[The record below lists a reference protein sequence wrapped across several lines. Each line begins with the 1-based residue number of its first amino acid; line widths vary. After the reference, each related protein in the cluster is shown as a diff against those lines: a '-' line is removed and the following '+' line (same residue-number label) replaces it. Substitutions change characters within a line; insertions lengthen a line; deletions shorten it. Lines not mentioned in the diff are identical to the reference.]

1 MKRKTI
7 GIGIGVLAGVLML
20 VLGGIWYYIQT
31 SAFMDKVESTAA
43 TAASEALGVPVS
55 VGSIKVNSL
64 HDLEIHDIAIYD
76 KQAECIA
83 QADTARVELRLLSA
97 YRDPAHVVQT
107 VTLSHV
113 KANLVQR
120 EDGTWNVEDIKTQ
133 SSGEGAFFGTVKV
146 EDGEATVSSQGR
158 EVTADA
164 IEGSLDFSDYP
175 VLKLSAKANCLG
187 ADASISGT
195 YRKERQI
202 FNVEVEGLDIQE
214 ALPLLPDGTLPDG
227 VEILGGTVKKAKVSG
242 QYMGSQLSFSGQAEY
257 EGGSVKVKETQV
269 DDIHGF
275 ASFTDAEVLLSAD
288 ADAAGQ
294 QAHVNGK
301 VRYDTDA
308 PYLNLRVKADSF
320 DPSKVL
326 KDIPYEGAAA
336 LEAHVTGPVSAPVAE
351 GDVRVASGTAEG
363 IPFAN
368 ARAHVRYEDGS
379 VSLQDVSVAAFGGTV
394 RGEAVFTPADL
405 HYTAHL
411 VADGID
417 VQQALPYVPE
427 LADLTG
433 RVSCDM
439 GISGTGTDTSAL
451 QAYGSARLQA
461 GSYRGLPI
469 ESLTASFFA
478 QGRDVTI
485 DYASLNLPNRST
497 IGIEGKVTDGS
508 SLDLAFYGGHVDLSL
523 ARILIPEAD
532 VTGISDFQGTVH
544 GDIADPEV
552 NFKFTAQNGTL
563 FKQPYDS
570 LKFNAGGSL
579 DGVTIEEF
587 SLVKDG
593 KQTWYVDGSVGL
605 TGERRID
612 MRIDTVGARMED
624 IAALA
629 FPDQLIT
636 GNVDNTIKITGT
648 LDHPDAVGYIHFYRG
663 SYNGILLSGM
673 DGDYFMEDGR
683 TRLQDFHIFSPMV
696 DMDLNGTVDRDWNL
710 NLIASVHEINMERF
724 ANKFPY
730 PVSGKG
736 TFAGQIGGTLMD
748 PTFHGIL
755 TAPSITLNDQEL
767 TDVRGMVDYEERVV
781 SLSQFG
787 FRQGGGN
794 YQASLSINID
804 THDADGSVKVQDG
817 DVNAIAAICN
827 FKNEIVS
834 GKVSSDVQ
842 VGGTYD
848 NPELTITGQLADG
861 KISGYDVHDVDATL
875 HLLDHVVYIEKLAGQ
890 QGTDGSFTA
899 DGYVTIGGPIQAH
912 FSAQKLAL
920 GMFTKSAG
928 LAREVHGTADIEA
941 TFGGTTDNPSADV
954 TIAANNGG
962 FQGSTFDAM
971 NGEFHLKNGLVD
983 VKDFSVAKAIN
994 GKDYTASAKGIVPIK
1009 ALFANRNED
1018 LNDYE
1023 RIKLDVS
1030 LDQADLSIL
1039 PFVSDQ
1045 IDWALGPTKGTL
1057 EFTGT
1062 LAHPLVTGSIAL
1074 SDGAVKFKPLT
1085 VPVTEMTAQ
1094 IDFNGDT
1101 MTVRDFSGKMGEGT
1115 YTGQGTLKMNGLT
1128 PSEYDFSLTADK
1140 LDVQSSF
1147 FKGPL
1152 SGQLRVNKDKF
1163 YGMELPKISGQVDL
1177 ANCTISV
1184 PAIPDSDGELP
1195 DIILDADVNVGDK
1208 VHAYSSYLYD
1218 MYLTGNVHFGGTTR
1232 HPKTS
1237 GSVSVKRGGTINYLK
1252 TEFNVREGTAYF
1264 NQVDSFLPSITFLA
1278 DTRLTQAKV
1287 YLSITGP
1294 LDNMTFTLRSTP
1306 EMSQSEIIQLLTLR
1320 DAYKAGQANLDAGD
1334 LLIVGLQM
1342 SFLSEVEDVMRN
1354 MLWLDRFTI
1363 ARGSGSAFD
1372 THDEE
1377 SSKDIDVYHVEM
1389 GKYITDKVMLKY
1401 TQQIGGDDTHRFG
1414 VQYDMND
1421 RFGLSLEKESQKFI
1435 VGLEARIHF

>member
-861 KISGYDVHDVDATL
+861 KISGYDVHDVDANL

>member
-1 MKRKTI
+1 M
-7 GIGIGVLAGVLML
+7 
-20 VLGGIWYYIQT
+20 
-31 SAFMDKVESTAA
+31 
-43 TAASEALGVPVS
+43 
-55 VGSIKVNSL
+55 
-64 HDLEIHDIAIYD
+64 
-76 KQAECIA
+76 
-83 QADTARVELRLLSA
+83 
-97 YRDPAHVVQT
+97 
-107 VTLSHV
+107 
-113 KANLVQR
+113 
-120 EDGTWNVEDIKTQ
+120 
-133 SSGEGAFFGTVKV
+133 
-146 EDGEATVSSQGR
+146 
-158 EVTADA
+158 
-164 IEGSLDFSDYP
+164 
-175 VLKLSAKANCLG
+175 
-187 ADASISGT
+187 
-195 YRKERQI
+195 
-202 FNVEVEGLDIQE
+202 
-214 ALPLLPDGTLPDG
+214 
-227 VEILGGTVKKAKVSG
+227 
-242 QYMGSQLSFSGQAEY
+242 
-257 EGGSVKVKETQV
+257 
-269 DDIHGF
+269 
-275 ASFTDAEVLLSAD
+275 
-288 ADAAGQ
+288 
-294 QAHVNGK
+294 
-301 VRYDTDA
+301 
-308 PYLNLRVKADSF
+308 
-320 DPSKVL
+320 
-326 KDIPYEGAAA
+326 
-336 LEAHVTGPVSAPVAE
+336 
-351 GDVRVASGTAEG
+351 
-363 IPFAN
+363 
-368 ARAHVRYEDGS
+368 
-379 VSLQDVSVAAFGGTV
+379 
-394 RGEAVFTPADL
+394 
-405 HYTAHL
+405 
-411 VADGID
+411 
-417 VQQALPYVPE
+417 
-427 LADLTG
+427 
-433 RVSCDM
+433 
-439 GISGTGTDTSAL
+439 
-451 QAYGSARLQA
+451 
-461 GSYRGLPI
+461 
-469 ESLTASFFA
+469 
-478 QGRDVTI
+478 
-485 DYASLNLPNRST
+485 
-497 IGIEGKVTDGS
+497 
-508 SLDLAFYGGHVDLSL
+508 
-523 ARILIPEAD
+523 
-532 VTGISDFQGTVH
+532 
-544 GDIADPEV
+544 
-552 NFKFTAQNGTL
+552 
-563 FKQPYDS
+563 
-570 LKFNAGGSL
+570 
-579 DGVTIEEF
+579 
-587 SLVKDG
+587 
-593 KQTWYVDGSVGL
+593 
-605 TGERRID
+605 
-612 MRIDTVGARMED
+612 
-624 IAALA
+624 
-629 FPDQLIT
+629 
-636 GNVDNTIKITGT
+636 
-648 LDHPDAVGYIHFYRG
+648 
-663 SYNGILLSGM
+663 
-673 DGDYFMEDGR
+673 
-683 TRLQDFHIFSPMV
+683 
-696 DMDLNGTVDRDWNL
+696 
-710 NLIASVHEINMERF
+710 
-724 ANKFPY
+724 
-730 PVSGKG
+730 
-736 TFAGQIGGTLMD
+736 
-748 PTFHGIL
+748 
-755 TAPSITLNDQEL
+755 
-767 TDVRGMVDYEERVV
+767 
-781 SLSQFG
+781 
-787 FRQGGGN
+787 
-794 YQASLSINID
+794 
-804 THDADGSVKVQDG
+804 
-817 DVNAIAAICN
+817 
-827 FKNEIVS
+827 
-834 GKVSSDVQ
+834 
-842 VGGTYD
+842 
-848 NPELTITGQLADG
+848 
-861 KISGYDVHDVDATL
+861 
-875 HLLDHVVYIEKLAGQ
+875 LDHVVYIDKLAGQ

-941 TFGGTTDNPSADV
+941 MFGGTTDNPSADV

-1062 LAHPLVTGSIAL
+1062 LAHPLVTGSISL

-1414 VQYDMND
+1414 MQYDMND

>member
-1 MKRKTI
+1 
-7 GIGIGVLAGVLML
+7 
-20 VLGGIWYYIQT
+20 
-31 SAFMDKVESTAA
+31 
-43 TAASEALGVPVS
+43 
-55 VGSIKVNSL
+55 
-64 HDLEIHDIAIYD
+64 
-76 KQAECIA
+76 
-83 QADTARVELRLLSA
+83 
-97 YRDPAHVVQT
+97 
-107 VTLSHV
+107 
-113 KANLVQR
+113 
-120 EDGTWNVEDIKTQ
+120 
-133 SSGEGAFFGTVKV
+133 
-146 EDGEATVSSQGR
+146 
-158 EVTADA
+158 
-164 IEGSLDFSDYP
+164 
-175 VLKLSAKANCLG
+175 
-187 ADASISGT
+187 
-195 YRKERQI
+195 
-202 FNVEVEGLDIQE
+202 
-214 ALPLLPDGTLPDG
+214 
-227 VEILGGTVKKAKVSG
+227 
-242 QYMGSQLSFSGQAEY
+242 
-257 EGGSVKVKETQV
+257 
-269 DDIHGF
+269 
-275 ASFTDAEVLLSAD
+275 
-288 ADAAGQ
+288 
-294 QAHVNGK
+294 
-301 VRYDTDA
+301 
-308 PYLNLRVKADSF
+308 
-320 DPSKVL
+320 
-326 KDIPYEGAAA
+326 
-336 LEAHVTGPVSAPVAE
+336 
-351 GDVRVASGTAEG
+351 
-363 IPFAN
+363 
-368 ARAHVRYEDGS
+368 
-379 VSLQDVSVAAFGGTV
+379 
-394 RGEAVFTPADL
+394 
-405 HYTAHL
+405 
-411 VADGID
+411 
-417 VQQALPYVPE
+417 
-427 LADLTG
+427 
-433 RVSCDM
+433 
-439 GISGTGTDTSAL
+439 
-451 QAYGSARLQA
+451 
-461 GSYRGLPI
+461 
-469 ESLTASFFA
+469 
-478 QGRDVTI
+478 
-485 DYASLNLPNRST
+485 
-497 IGIEGKVTDGS
+497 
-508 SLDLAFYGGHVDLSL
+508 
-523 ARILIPEAD
+523 
-532 VTGISDFQGTVH
+532 
-544 GDIADPEV
+544 
-552 NFKFTAQNGTL
+552 
-563 FKQPYDS
+563 
-570 LKFNAGGSL
+570 
-579 DGVTIEEF
+579 
-587 SLVKDG
+587 
-593 KQTWYVDGSVGL
+593 
-605 TGERRID
+605 
-612 MRIDTVGARMED
+612 
-624 IAALA
+624 
-629 FPDQLIT
+629 
-636 GNVDNTIKITGT
+636 
-648 LDHPDAVGYIHFYRG
+648 
-663 SYNGILLSGM
+663 M
-673 DGDYFMEDGR
+673 DGDYFMEDGF
-683 TRLQDFHIFSPMV
+683 TRLQDFHVFSPMV
-696 DMDLNGTVDRDWNL
+696 DMDLNGTIDRNWNL
-710 NLIASVHEINMERF
+710 DMIASVHEINMERF

-730 PVSGKG
+730 PVSGKS
-736 TFAGQIGGTLMD
+736 TFAGQIGGTLID

-767 TDVRGMVDYEERVV
+767 TDVRGMVDYENRVV

-787 FRQGGGN
+787 FRQGGGS

-861 KISGYDVHDVDATL
+861 KISGYDVHDVDANL
-875 HLLDHVVYIEKLAGQ
+875 HLLDHVVYIDKLAGQ

-941 TFGGTTDNPSADV
+941 TFGGTTDNPAADV

-1062 LAHPLVTGSIAL
+1062 LAHPLVTGSISL

-1128 PSEYDFSLTADK
+1128 PSDYDFSLTADK

-1414 VQYDMND
+1414 MQYDMND